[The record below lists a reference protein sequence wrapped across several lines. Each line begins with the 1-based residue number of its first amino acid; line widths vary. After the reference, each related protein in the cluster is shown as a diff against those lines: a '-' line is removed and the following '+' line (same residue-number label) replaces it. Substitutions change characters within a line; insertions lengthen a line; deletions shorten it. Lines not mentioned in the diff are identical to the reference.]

1 MENPTWSAGNR
12 YVCHPNPN
20 STELCVLEILAV
32 TSDGVWALVDET
44 SILAHKGKTVHH
56 AFEVAKASYD
66 IVATFPTFTPVGAE
80 G

>member
-12 YVCHPNPN
+12 YVCHP
-20 STELCVLEILAV
+20 
-32 TSDGVWALVDET
+32 
-44 SILAHKGKTVHH
+44 
-56 AFEVAKASYD
+56 KASYD